1 MAIRGVPRERE
12 AISSAPLRVDVH
24 AEQRRRARHDAR
36 KLRLG
41 IQLQPEL
48 HAEAVAQGAGQLTC
62 ARGRADKREAR
73 QVEPDGIGRGA
84 FSDNNVDGVILH
96 RRIQNF
102 FHGAVEAVDLVDE
115 QDIPRRE
122 VRQQRRKVARLFNG
136 RAGGDADVD
145 AHLIGDDAREGRLA
159 EARRAV
165 EQHMVKRLIAPS
177 GRLDID

>member
-1 MAIRGVPRERE
+1 M
-12 AISSAPLRVDVH
+12 
-24 AEQRRRARHDAR
+24 
-36 KLRLG
+36 
-41 IQLQPEL
+41 
-48 HAEAVAQGAGQLTC
+48 
-62 ARGRADKREAR
+62 
-73 QVEPDGIGRGA
+73 
-84 FSDNNVDGVILH
+84 
-96 RRIQNF
+96 
-102 FHGAVEAVDLVDE
+102 DLVDE